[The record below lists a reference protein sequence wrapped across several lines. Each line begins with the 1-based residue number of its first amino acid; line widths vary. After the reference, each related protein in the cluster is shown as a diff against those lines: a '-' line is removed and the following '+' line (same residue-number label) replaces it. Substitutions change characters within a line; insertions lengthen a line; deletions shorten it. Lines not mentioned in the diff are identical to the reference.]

1 MINIVVAI
9 AENGIIGGDNTLLWH
24 ISEDLKNFK
33 RLTLGHSIIMGRKT
47 YESIG
52 RPLPGRDNIVV
63 SRQDIEIEGCT
74 VVHSIEEAIGM
85 NSSDKE
91 VFVIGGGEIYAES
104 LPLADRLYITRVHRS
119 YEGDTRFP
127 EYDSDMWQ
135 LVGSESFEQCDIPF
149 SFEEYRRC
157 ATPGQNIYIGE
168 AKRSDID
175 AIREVALVSFVET
188 YQSFISPEQIDYML
202 DWMYSVKSLNKQ
214 FDEGYRFYI
223 LFYCGKA
230 MGYIALHPKEN
241 NVIYLE
247 RLYLLNSTQGLGL
260 GSVMMDF
267 VCEQAKRLNS
277 EANRI
282 ELNVNRNNRA
292 VGYYRHQGFDV
303 ATQGD
308 YIIEGTEFIRNDYI
322 MFKEI

>member
-1 MINIVVAI
+1 MISIIVAI
-9 AENGIIGGDNTLLWH
+9 AENGVIGGDNTLLWH

-33 RLTLGHSIIMGRKT
+33 RLTLGHPIIMGRKT

-63 SRQDIEIEGCT
+63 SRQDIEIEGCR
-74 VVHSIEEAIGM
+74 VVHSISEATELYA
-85 NSSDKE
+85 SDKE
-91 VFVIGGGEIYAES
+91 LFVIGGGEVYS
-104 LPLADRLYITRVHRS
+104 QTLPLAERLYITRVHRS

-127 EYDSDMWQ
+127 EFNTSEWQ
-135 LVGSESFEQCDIPF
+135 LVSSESHEQGEIPF
-149 SFEEYRRC
+149 SFEEYRRS
-157 ATPGQNIYIGE
+157 AIPENSIYIGE
-168 AKRSDID
+168 ATRSDMDI
-175 AIREVALVSFVET
+175 IREVALVSFVET

-202 DWMYSVKSLNKQ
+202 DWMYSVESLNKQ

-223 LFYCGKA
+223 LFYSGKA
-230 MGYIALHPKEN
+230 VGYIGLHPKEH

-247 RLYLLNSTQGLGL
+247 RLYLLKSTQGLGL
-260 GSVMMDF
+260 GAVMMNF
-267 VCEQAKRLNS
+267 VCEEAKRLN
-277 EANRI
+277 ADACRI

-322 MFKEI
+322 MYKNI